1 MVGFLNK
8 EKNSNFLIVK
18 AAKIRDSYEASC
30 YRELMLPLS
39 ARGRNDLVRGIQKA
53 ITRYQEQDLK
63 GIIKKIDRT
72 LFKGFIK
79 KKISTAS

>member
-1 MVGFLNK
+1 
-8 EKNSNFLIVK
+8 
-18 AAKIRDSYEASC
+18 
-30 YRELMLPLS
+30 MLPLS